1 MKSYMKYIV
10 DSDYKFQNIYNTIK
24 SNLSKTS
31 SKK

>member
-1 MKSYMKYIV
+1 MKYIV

-24 SNLSKTS
+24 PNLSKTS